1 MLDEPI
7 APLDAS
13 VVVGLV
19 AYLPR
24 TKHQTRGSGASMSVA
39 HKAAP
44 SAVARQLHVVR
55 GMAGVRWVSW
65 RYVVAVT
72 HLRKTH
78 LRRSLASASGAW
90 TVASGRREAVS

>member
-1 MLDEPI
+1 M
-7 APLDAS
+7 
-13 VVVGLV
+13 
-19 AYLPR
+19 
-24 TKHQTRGSGASMSVA
+24 A

-78 LRRSLASASGAW
+78 MRRSLASASCAW

>member
-1 MLDEPI
+1 M
-7 APLDAS
+7 
-13 VVVGLV
+13 
-19 AYLPR
+19 
-24 TKHQTRGSGASMSVA
+24 A

-72 HLRKTH
+72 HAPQNTYETELGVGELR
-78 LRRSLASASGAW
+78 
-90 TVASGRREAVS
+90 VDCC